1 MNYMFLLN
9 ITSTFVTS
17 FAAIY
22 EALKKNPFFVICAPC
37 IVVAAIGHCFLYIQD
52 ILVLPQSDVNW
63 RSIIFF
69 LLIIIFTCYG
79 FLELFFSSEG
89 KNKRIDTADIK
100 LRLYE
105 KQQANNPEQSLKMQ
119 QVLQAIKKRTHTV
132 KDMLEDQQLAAVYEG
147 LCEIEEQIK
156 QQLTRPSVEKES
168 LTTMLITNYQHT
180 ATQKRITF
188 ACDGIIEPLEQLEE
202 NDRLSLIAHCL
213 EYAIRYTCAVTDPQ
227 KRRLAL
233 RVNDTNGQLHIDCQ
247 MPLLSNEEAEKLQNN
262 ETKRQAMQ
270 ADIQM
275 LEQLCLAYQGSI
287 RIEET
292 DGLPPCI

>member
-1 MNYMFLLN
+1 
-9 ITSTFVTS
+9 
-17 FAAIY
+17 
-22 EALKKNPFFVICAPC
+22 
-37 IVVAAIGHCFLYIQD
+37 
-52 ILVLPQSDVNW
+52 
-63 RSIIFF
+63 
-69 LLIIIFTCYG
+69 
-79 FLELFFSSEG
+79 
-89 KNKRIDTADIK
+89 
-100 LRLYE
+100 
-105 KQQANNPEQSLKMQ
+105 
-119 QVLQAIKKRTHTV
+119 
-132 KDMLEDQQLAAVYEG
+132 MLEDQQLAAAYEG

-292 DGLPPCI
+292 DGLHLLHLTLRAKRDPLSFD